1 MRTRPRKVEGWQRMC
16 LGKKRYHTFDFA
28 QGVADK
34 FGQSVYF
41 CPFCSGFHCTS
52 RKTEND
58 KGSKP

>member
-1 MRTRPRKVEGWQRMC
+1 MC
-16 LGKKRYHTFDFA
+16 LRKKRYHTFDFA
-28 QGVADK
+28 QGVADR